1 MPDRLSTRLGRTRLG
16 VVLMLFLTLG
26 ALLFT
31 AIGGRSSSAE
41 ALPPSGVARQPAAD
55 ATVPADAAEPQK
67 AGAIDMSALL
77 ASFYILVLA
86 GFVGFEVIGGVSPLL
101 HTPLMSITNAIS
113 AISVVGALVVAGSAE
128 YGDTLSRLLGFFAV
142 AAAMTN
148 VVGGFMIT
156 DRMLRLFKSKGVRA

>member
-1 MPDRLSTRLGRTRLG
+1 
-16 VVLMLFLTLG
+16 LFLTLG
-26 ALLFT
+26 LFLST
-31 AIGGRSSSAE
+31 VLGGSPPSAE
-41 ALPPSGVARQPAAD
+41 TPPPPGVAQPQPAG
-55 ATVPADAAEPQK
+55 ATAAGAVAETAAAES
-67 AGAIDMSALL
+67 AAMSPPELI
-77 ASFYILVLA
+77 ASLYILVLA

-101 HTPLMSITNAIS
+101 HTPLMSVTNAIS
-113 AISVVGALVVAGSAE
+113 AISVVGALVIAGSAE